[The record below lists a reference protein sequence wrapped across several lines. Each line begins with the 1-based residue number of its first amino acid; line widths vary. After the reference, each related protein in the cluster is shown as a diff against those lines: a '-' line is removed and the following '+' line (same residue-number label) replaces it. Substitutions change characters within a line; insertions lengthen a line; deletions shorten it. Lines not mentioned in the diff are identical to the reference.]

1 MPEFIDRHGVTIV
14 YDVYPAL
21 GDARGVVQLAHGV
34 GEHAGRYGEI
44 IAALT
49 ADGFIVY
56 ADDHRGHGRTGWK
69 QWNGDAARL
78 GKLGPGGLP
87 AAIDAVSQFTDL
99 IRAENP
105 HLPLVLIG
113 HSWGSMLAQKL
124 VARHPDAY
132 DALVL
137 SGSALLTP
145 TDLNPRPLNAAFDGP
160 DATGLEWLATDPE
173 VWQKFRDDPLT
184 TETPLLKLFGLLDA
198 ARLYGRPPRNLA
210 RDLPVLLMVGSD
222 DPVGG
227 PRSVHKLADAY
238 RNRSGLSDVTTLV
251 YPGMRHEIFNEPD
264 RQRVYADLRAWLA
277 ARIG

>member
-69 QWNGDAARL
+69 QWNGDAARM

-198 ARLYGRPPRNLA
+198 ARLYGRPPRNLT

-264 RQRVYADLRAWLA
+264 RQRVFADLRAWLA